1 MCKDP
6 YEASN
11 HCDYDKQIL
20 SYLDIQDHLSMCS
33 VYEDY
38 RERERI
44 EVSKPFF
51 VHCNVTKLMVIENEH
66 SHVENGAGP
75 WSTEQLR
82 TRNGGSISGLPLTIK
97 IAWDPHHH
105 ACPIEQVIRL
115 HDIPDL
121 ISSICRMQ
129 DLNGYD
135 GSMMGHQWEYTIEQL
150 PAEYQFLDVWDHF

>member
-1 MCKDP
+1 
-6 YEASN
+6 
-11 HCDYDKQIL
+11 
-20 SYLDIQDHLSMCS
+20 MCS

-51 VHCNVTKLMVIENEH
+51 VCCNVTKLMAIENEH

-75 WSTEQLR
+75 RSMEQLR

-97 IAWDPHHH
+97 ITQDPHHR
-105 ACPIEQVIRL
+105 ACPIEQVIQL
-115 HDIPDL
+115 HDILDL
-121 ISSICRMQ
+121 VSSICRMR

-135 GSMMGHQWEYTIEQL
+135 GSTMGHQWEYTIEQL
-150 PAEYQFLDVWDHF
+150 PAEYQFFGRVGSLLTSDSSMQQIQRGRIFDDKL